1 MAARLTNCFSE
12 VQLYTIIR
20 EEGQPIST
28 STQKL
33 SDLSATA
40 ARKVIA
46 AGEASAEE
54 LTRACLERINAREDV
69 VGAWAFLDQDLA
81 LAQARDLD
89 ARQKAGETLGPL
101 HGLPVGLKDIFDTAD
116 MPTECGSALY
126 QGRRP
131 LEDSAVAALLRRAG
145 AVILGKTVTT
155 EFAISAPGKTA
166 NPHDPER
173 TPGGSSS
180 GSAAA
185 VADFMVPLAIG
196 TQTGGSVIRPASFCG
211 VFGFKPTFGSISRRG
226 LSMLARRLDHVG
238 VYGREVGDLALI
250 ADALMVHDGEDWD
263 MLGDPGQ
270 GLEKEL
276 AKAPGEGGK
285 KAPRFAFVRTP
296 VWDDAE
302 PDMAAALEDFVRGLG
317 DLAQAVELEG
327 VFADIVQCHAT
338 VMNAN
343 LVANLGEALEN
354 SPDKLKDKTKER
366 IGRGLEVTGADYIRA
381 LGRAEAQGQALDRL
395 FDHYDAIL
403 APAAPGQAPKGL
415 ETTGRAIFNGMWTLM
430 GVPAVSVPLLTGADG
445 LPIGVQVIGRRGT
458 DAKVL
463 QAAEWLWQR
472 HRDNEG

>member
-1 MAARLTNCFSE
+1 MKARFKNCFSE
-12 VQLYTIIR
+12 VQLYTIIQQG
-20 EEGQPIST
+20 GQPIS
-28 STQKL
+28 SPAQKL
-33 SDLSATA
+33 SDLSASA

-196 TQTGGSVIRPASFCG
+196 TQTGGSVIRPASVCG

-226 LSMLARRLDHVG
+226 VSMLARRLDHVG

-270 GLEKEL
+270 GLEKGL
-276 AKAPGEGGK
+276 AQARGESP
-285 KAPRFAFVRTP
+285 APRFAFVRTP
-296 VWDDAE
+296 VWDEAE
-302 PDMAAALEDFVRGLG
+302 ADMAAALEDFARGLG
-317 DLAQAVELEG
+317 DAVHDVELEG
-327 VFADIVQCHAT
+327 VFADIVPCHAT

-354 SPDKLKDKTKER
+354 TPDQLKDETKRR
-366 IGRGLEVTGADYIRA
+366 IGLGLEVSGADYIRA

-415 ETTGRAIFNGMWTLM
+415 ETTGHAIFNGMWTLM

-445 LPIGVQVIGRRGT
+445 LPIGVQVIGRRGA
-458 DAKVL
+458 DAGVL
-463 QAAEWLWQR
+463 QAAEWLWDR
-472 HRDNEG
+472 HRKNDG